1 MSVGRRLEMFNIV
14 SNNHGRTQKCDFCVS
29 VCKAK
34 ITDHHTPA
42 RRHGL
47 TDSVLVCKMHD
58 CYCTI
63 RNNFERFHSLLST
76 DASDCNYQTSYLYE
90 SKPLQNAFEST
101 QYYIYLFKLYS
112 TSIILVLKNNLTS
125 ICSKISKI
133 EMNL

>member
-1 MSVGRRLEMFNIV
+1 MSVGPRLEMFNIV

-29 VCKAK
+29 VCKANF
-34 ITDHHTPA
+34 TDHDTPA

-76 DASDCNYQTSYLYE
+76 DASDCNY
-90 SKPLQNAFEST
+90 
-101 QYYIYLFKLYS
+101 
-112 TSIILVLKNNLTS
+112 
-125 ICSKISKI
+125 
-133 EMNL
+133 